1 MRVLCNA
8 VLSAAALTSAADAE
22 DSKNRPVT
30 KVINLLKDMVKQL
43 EKEAEE
49 DEEVYNKVACWC
61 QTNDKEKTKSIADAE
76 GRIDRLV
83 NKIEEETASS
93 SRLNTEIKNLEVE
106 VEKNQ
111 KALDQATA
119 NRKKE
124 LAEFNED
131 EKDTLQSISAL
142 KSAVTVLSKHNG
154 GAALLDMQAA
164 LRSTMHTHSAK
175 IGDMLSSKDLKTVQS
190 FLQSPEDYFDAE
202 PTFKQSYAPQSGEI
216 FGILKNML
224 STFEADL
231 SQAQKDEM
239 QSQKAYEDLKAAKED
254 EIKQGQDHLEEKQ
267 EELASTDEDNAQAK
281 EDLED
286 TRASL
291 SADQAFLANLKEK
304 CQLTDQE
311 YEQRTS
317 TRQEEISAVSEAL
330 SFLTSDE
337 AHDLF
342 SRTFNFVQQSAS
354 VESVERQRAAA
365 VLLATGQRLASPQLV
380 ELSSTVQRDA
390 FVKVK
395 KAIDDMIAKLLQD
408 KEDEIKQKD
417 FCIEEL
423 NTNERET
430 ELKNRD
436 KEEAEAKIDT
446 LTNEIET
453 LTNEIDTLKA
463 EIAALQTSLKRAG
476 EDREQENKDFQETVA
491 DQRATV
497 KLLEKTLDVL
507 KGFYNKKHKGAS
519 LLQRQEPAGP
529 PPPPGFKSYKKNSGS
544 GGVMG
549 MIQQIINDAK
559 TEEAEAIQAEK
570 DAQAAYESFVKD
582 TNDSI
587 TAKNDSIVD
596 KSATRADK
604 EGALTDTKKELANIM
619 VELEELANENAD
631 LHKACDFTLKNFD
644 TRQAAR
650 DEEVEGLREAKA
662 ALSGA
667 QLTLLQRK

>member
-1 MRVLCNA
+1 MKVATTIACVA
-8 VLSAAALTSAADAE
+8 TVMASVEE
-22 DSKNRPVT
+22 DQKNRPVT

-61 QTNDKEKTKSIADAE
+61 STNDKDKTKSIADAE
-76 GRIDRLV
+76 QRIDRLV

-111 KALDQATA
+111 KSLDQATA

-154 GAALLDMQAA
+154 GAALLDIQAA
-164 LRSTMHTHSAK
+164 LRSTFHIHQEKIAGMLSAK
-175 IGDMLSSKDLKTVQS
+175 ESKTVQS

-239 QSQKAYEDLKAAKED
+239 QSQSAYEQLKAAKED
-254 EIKQGQDHLEEKQ
+254 EIKEGQDHLEEKQ
-267 EELASTDEDNAQAK
+267 EELANTDESLANAK

-286 TRASL
+286 TRTSL
-291 SADQAFLANLKEK
+291 AADQAFLANLKEK

-311 YEQRTS
+311 YEQRTK

-342 SRTFNFVQQSAS
+342 SRTFNFIQKAQVTTNEAQLRASKILTEVAHKTHSA
-354 VESVERQRAAA
+354 ELAA
-365 VLLATGQRLASPQLV
+365 LAGQ
-380 ELSSTVQRDA
+380 VQRDA

-436 KEEAEAKIDT
+436 KEETQAKIDT
-446 LTNEIET
+446 LSNEIET

-463 EIAALQTSLKRAG
+463 EIASMQTELKRAG

-519 LLQRQEPAGP
+519 LAQEDPAGP

-570 DAQAAYESFVKD
+570 DAQSAYESFVKD

-587 TAKNDSIVD
+587 TAKQDSITD
-596 KSATRADK
+596 KSDTKAKK
-604 EGALTDTKKELANIM
+604 EGERTDSKKDLENMMI
-619 VELEELANENAD
+619 ELEELANESSD

-644 TRQAAR
+644 VRQSAR

-667 QLTLLQRK
+667 QLTFMQKK

>member
-1 MRVLCNA
+1 MKVVACASLC
-8 VLSAAALTSAADAE
+8 VLTSASVSDE
-22 DSKNRPVT
+22 QKNRPVT

-61 QTNDKEKTKSIADAE
+61 KTNDKEKTTSISDAE
-76 GRIDRLV
+76 QHIDRLIST
-83 NKIEEETASS
+83 IEEKTATS

-175 IGDMLSSKDLKTVQS
+175 IGDMLSTKELKTVQS

-239 QSQKAYEDLKAAKED
+239 QAQSAYESLKAAKED
-254 EIKQGQDHLEEKQ
+254 EIKNGQDHLEEKQ
-267 EELASTDEDNAQAK
+267 EELATTDEDNAQAK

-330 SFLTSDE
+330 SFLTSDD

-342 SRTFNFVQQSAS
+342 SRTFNFVQQSS
-354 VESVERQRAAA
+354 VAESLGRQRAAA
-365 VLLATGQRLASPQLV
+365 VLLTTGQRLASPQLV
-380 ELSSTVQRDA
+380 ELASSVQRDA

-430 ELKNRD
+430 DLKNRD
-436 KEEAEAKIDT
+436 KEETQAKIDT
-446 LTNEIET
+446 LNNEIET

-463 EIAALQTSLKRAG
+463 EIQSLQTNLKRAG

-519 LLQRQEPAGP
+519 LAQEDPAGP
-529 PPPPGFKSYKKNSGS
+529 PPPPGFKSYNKNSGS

-549 MIQQIINDAK
+549 MIQQIISDAK

-570 DAQAAYESFVKD
+570 DAQSAYESFVKD

-587 TAKNDSIVD
+587 TAKQDSITD
-596 KSATRADK
+596 KADTKAKK
-604 EGALTDTKKELANIM
+604 EGERTDAKKDLENMMI
-619 VELEELANENAD
+619 ELEELANENAD

-644 TRQAAR
+644 VRQSAR

-667 QLTLLQRK
+667 QLTLLQRSGA

>member
-1 MRVLCNA
+1 MRVA
-8 VLSAAALTSAADAE
+8 TAALFASAYASAE
-22 DSKNRPVT
+22 EDGKNRPVT

-61 QTNDKEKTKSIADAE
+61 QTNDKEKTTSIADAE

-83 NKIEEETASS
+83 NKIEEETATS
-93 SRLNTEIKNLEVE
+93 SRLNTEIKNLEEE
-106 VEKNQ
+106 VAKNQ
-111 KALDQATA
+111 KALDTATA

-164 LRSTMHTHSAK
+164 LRATVHRHAAK
-175 IGDMLSSKDLKTVQS
+175 VGDMLSPKDMKTVNS

-239 QSQKAYEDLKAAKED
+239 QSQSAFESLKAAKED

-267 EELASTDEDNAQAK
+267 EELANTDESLANAK

-286 TRASL
+286 TRTSL
-291 SADQAFLANLKEK
+291 AADQAFLANLKEK

-311 YEQRTS
+311 YEQRTK

-342 SRTFNFVQQSAS
+342 SRTFNFVQRTATTSSANR
-354 VESVERQRAAA
+354 ERAAA
-365 VLLATGQRLASPQLV
+365 ILTATAHRVSSAELATLAGEV
-380 ELSSTVQRDA
+380 RRDA

-436 KEEAEAKIDT
+436 KEETQAKIDT

-453 LTNEIDTLKA
+453 LTKEIDTLKA
-463 EIAALQTSLKRAG
+463 EIATLQTELKRAG
-476 EDREQENKDFQETVA
+476 EDREKENKDFQETVA

-519 LLQRQEPAGP
+519 LLQQEPAGP

-549 MIQQIINDAK
+549 MIQQIIADAK

-570 DAQAAYESFVKD
+570 DAQSAYESFVKD

-587 TAKNDSIVD
+587 TAKQDSITD
-596 KSATRADK
+596 KSDTKAKK
-604 EGALTDTKKELANIM
+604 EGELTDSKKDLENIM
-619 VELEELANENAD
+619 IELEELANENAD

-644 TRQAAR
+644 VRQQAR

-667 QLTLLQRK
+667 QLTLLQRSG

>member
-1 MRVLCNA
+1 MKVATTFAC
-8 VLSAAALTSAADAE
+8 AATVMASVEE
-22 DSKNRPVT
+22 DQKNRPVT

-61 QTNDKEKTKSIADAE
+61 STNDKEKTKSIADAE
-76 GRIDRLV
+76 QRIDRLV

-111 KALDQATA
+111 KSLDQATA

-164 LRSTMHTHSAK
+164 LRSTFHTHQEKISGMLSAK
-175 IGDMLSSKDLKTVQS
+175 ESKTVQS

-239 QSQKAYEDLKAAKED
+239 QSQSAYEQLKAAKED
-254 EIKQGQDHLEEKQ
+254 EIKEGQDHLEEKQ
-267 EELASTDEDNAQAK
+267 EELANTDESLAQAK

-286 TRASL
+286 TRTSL
-291 SADQAFLANLKEK
+291 AADQSFLANLKEK

-311 YEQRTS
+311 YEQRTK

-342 SRTFNFVQQSAS
+342 SRTFNFVQKAQVTTSDAQLRASKILAEVAHKTSSA
-354 VESVERQRAAA
+354 QLAA
-365 VLLATGQRLASPQLV
+365 LAGEV
-380 ELSSTVQRDA
+380 KRDA

-436 KEEAEAKIDT
+436 KEETQAKIDT

-453 LTNEIDTLKA
+453 LTKEIDTLKA
-463 EIAALQTSLKRAG
+463 EIATLQTELKRAG
-476 EDREQENKDFQETVA
+476 EDREKENKDFQETVA

-519 LLQRQEPAGP
+519 LAQEDPAGP

-549 MIQQIINDAK
+549 MIQQIIADAK

-570 DAQAAYESFVKD
+570 DAQSAYESFVKD

-587 TAKNDSIVD
+587 TAKQDSITD
-596 KSATRADK
+596 KSDTKAKK
-604 EGALTDTKKELANIM
+604 EGELTDSKKDLENIM
-619 VELEELANENAD
+619 IELEELANENAD

-644 TRQAAR
+644 VRQQAR

-667 QLTLLQRK
+667 QLTFLQKK

>member
-1 MRVLCNA
+1 MRVLACTTLFQ
-8 VLSAAALTSAADAE
+8 LSLAARSDAD
-22 DSKNRPVT
+22 KNRPVT

-61 QTNDKEKTKSIADAE
+61 QTNDKDKTRSIADAE
-76 GRIDRLV
+76 DRINKLV

-111 KALDQATA
+111 ASLDKATA

-164 LRSTMHTHSAK
+164 LRSTMRTHHDK
-175 IGDMLSSKDLKTVQS
+175 IGDMLSPHEFKTVTG

-231 SQAQKDEM
+231 SQAQKEEM
-239 QSQKAYEDLKAAKED
+239 QSQSAFESLKAAKED
-254 EIKQGQDHLEEKQ
+254 EIKEGQEHVEQKQ
-267 EELASTDEDNAQAK
+267 EELANTDESLAQAK

-291 SADQAFLANLKEK
+291 SADQSFLANLKEK

-311 YEQRTS
+311 YEQRTA

-342 SRTFNFVQQSAS
+342 SRTFNFVQIREASTETDRRESA
-354 VESVERQRAAA
+354 AK
-365 VLLATGQRLASPQLV
+365 VLEAIGHKVASAELVNMAT
-380 ELSSTVQRDA
+380 TVRRDA

-436 KEEAEAKIDT
+436 KDETQAKIDT
-446 LTNEIET
+446 LSNEIEQ

-463 EIAALQTSLKRAG
+463 EIQSLQTNLKRAG

-519 LLQRQEPAGP
+519 LVQEDPAGP

-549 MIQQIINDAK
+549 MIQQIIADAK

-587 TAKNDSIVD
+587 TAKQDSITD
-596 KSATRADK
+596 KADTKAKK
-604 EGALTDTKKELANIM
+604 EGERTDAKKDLENIM
-619 VELEELANENAD
+619 IELEELANENAD

-644 TRQAAR
+644 TRQQAR

-667 QLTLLQRK
+667 QLGFLQK

>member
-1 MRVLCNA
+1 MKVACMALCFGA
-8 VLSAAALTSAADAE
+8 VSASD

-61 QTNDKEKTKSIADAE
+61 KTNDKEKTTSIADAE
-76 GRIDRLV
+76 QRIDRLISS
-83 NKIEEETASS
+83 IEEKTATS
-93 SRLNTEIKNLEVE
+93 SRLNTEIQSLDVE

-111 KALDQATA
+111 KALDQATS

-142 KSAVTVLSKHNG
+142 KSAVTVLSKHSG

-164 LRSTMHTHSAK
+164 LRTTMHTHANQ
-175 IGDMLSSKDLKTVQS
+175 IGDMLSIGDLKVVQS
-190 FLQSPEDYFDAE
+190 FLQSPEDYVSAGA
-202 PTFKQSYAPQSGEI
+202 TTLLQSKAPQSGEI

-239 QSQKAYEDLKAAKED
+239 SAQSGYESLKSAKED
-254 EIKQGQDHLEEKQ
+254 EIKQGQQHLEEKKD
-267 EELASTDEDNAQAK
+267 ELATTDDDNAQAK

-286 TRASL
+286 TRTTMA
-291 SADQAFLANLKEK
+291 ADQKFLSNLKEQ

-311 YEQRTS
+311 YEQRTA

-342 SRTFNFVQQSAS
+342 SRTFNFVQTSSGVQSA
-354 VESVERQRAAA
+354 VRRQVAEM
-365 VLLATGQRLASPQLV
+365 LLATGRRLNSPELVQLAAR
-380 ELSSTVQRDA
+380 VQKDPMARVYSGLDG
-390 FVKVK
+390 
-395 KAIDDMIAKLLQD
+395 MIEKLLQD

-417 FCIEEL
+417 FCIEEI
-423 NTNERET
+423 NTNVRET
-430 ELKNRD
+430 ELKNRE
-436 KEEAEAKIDT
+436 KEEDQARIDT
-446 LTNEIET
+446 FTNEIAT
-453 LTNEIDTLKA
+453 LTGEIDTLKA
-463 EIAALQTSLKRAG
+463 EIASIQTNLKRAG

-497 KLLEKTLDVL
+497 KLLGKTLDVL

-519 LLQRQEPAGP
+519 LLQQEPAGP
-529 PPPPGFKSYKKNSGS
+529 APPPGFKSYSKNSGS

-549 MIQQIINDAK
+549 MIQQIIDDAK
-559 TEEAEAIQAEK
+559 KEEAEAIQAEK
-570 DAQAAYESFVKD
+570 DAQAAYETFVKD

-587 TAKNDSIVD
+587 SAKNDSIVN

-604 EGALTDTKKELANIM
+604 EGELNNAKKDFENVGI
-619 VELEELANENAD
+619 ELEELSNESSD
-631 LHKACDFTLKNFD
+631 LHRACDFILDNFD
-644 TRQAAR
+644 VRQAAF
-650 DEEVEGLREAKA
+650 DDEVEGLREAEASLK
-662 ALSGA
+662 GA
-667 QLTLLQRK
+667 HQTLLQRKK

>member
-1 MRVLCNA
+1 MA
-8 VLSAAALTSAADAE
+8 GSTAE
-22 DSKNRPVT
+22 EKNRPVT
-30 KVINLLKDMVKQL
+30 KVINLLKDMTKQL

-61 QTNDKEKTKSIADAE
+61 QTNGKDKEKSISDAE
-76 GRIDRLV
+76 SSIDRLV
-83 NKIEEETASS
+83 TKIEEETASS
-93 SRLNTEIKNLEVE
+93 SRLNTEIQGLEVE
-106 VEKNQ
+106 VAKNQ
-111 KALDQATA
+111 KALDTATA
-119 NRKKE
+119 NRRKE

-142 KSAVTVLSKHNG
+142 KSAVVVLSKHNG

-164 LRSTMHTHSAK
+164 MRATVHRHHDR
-175 IGDMLSSKDLKTVQS
+175 IGDMLSVPEMKTVQS
-190 FLQSPEDYFDAE
+190 FLQAPEDYFDAE

-231 SQAQKDEM
+231 AQAQKDEM
-239 QSQKAYEDLKAAKED
+239 QSQSAFEQLKAAKED
-254 EIKQGQDHLEEKQ
+254 EIKQGQEHLDEKKD
-267 EELASTDEDNAQAK
+267 ELANTDESLANAK

-286 TRASL
+286 TRTTLA
-291 SADQAFLANLKEK
+291 ADQAFLANLKEK

-311 YEQRTS
+311 YEERTK

-342 SRTFNFVQQSAS
+342 SRTFNFVQRTATTVSANR
-354 VESVERQRAAA
+354 ERAAA
-365 VLLATGQRLASPQLV
+365 ILAKTGHRLGSAQLV
-380 ELSSTVQRDA
+380 ILSDTVRRDA

-408 KEDEIKQKD
+408 KEDEIKHKD

-430 ELKNRD
+430 DLKNRD
-436 KEEAEAKIDT
+436 KEDTQAKIDT
-446 LTNEIET
+446 LTNEIEQ

-463 EIAALQTSLKRAG
+463 EIAATQTSLKRAG

-519 LLQRQEPAGP
+519 LVQEDPAGP
-529 PPPPGFKSYKKNSGS
+529 PPPPGFKAYSKNSGS

-559 TEEAEAIQAEK
+559 VEEAEAIQAEK

-582 TNDSI
+582 SNDSI
-587 TAKNDSIVD
+587 TTKSDSIVD
-596 KSATRADK
+596 KSDTKAKK
-604 EGALTDTKKELANIM
+604 EGELTDSKKDLENIM
-619 VELEELANENAD
+619 IELEELANENAD

-644 TRQAAR
+644 LRQEAR

-662 ALSGA
+662 ALNGA
-667 QLTLLQRK
+667 VIGFMQKQ

>member
-1 MRVLCNA
+1 MKVATTFAC
-8 VLSAAALTSAADAE
+8 AATVMASVEE
-22 DSKNRPVT
+22 DQKNRPVT

-61 QTNDKEKTKSIADAE
+61 STNDKEKTKSIADAE
-76 GRIDRLV
+76 QRIDRLV

-111 KALDQATA
+111 KSLDQATA

-164 LRSTMHTHSAK
+164 LRSTFHTHQEKISGMLSAK
-175 IGDMLSSKDLKTVQS
+175 ESKTVQS

-239 QSQKAYEDLKAAKED
+239 QSQSAYEQLKAAKED
-254 EIKQGQDHLEEKQ
+254 EIKEGQDHLEEKQ
-267 EELASTDEDNAQAK
+267 EELANTDESLAQAK

-286 TRASL
+286 TRTSL
-291 SADQAFLANLKEK
+291 AADQSFLANLKEK

-311 YEQRTS
+311 YEQRTK

-342 SRTFNFVQQSAS
+342 SRTFNFVQKAQVTTSDAQLRASKILAEVAHKTSSA
-354 VESVERQRAAA
+354 QLAA
-365 VLLATGQRLASPQLV
+365 LAGEV
-380 ELSSTVQRDA
+380 KRDA

-436 KEEAEAKIDT
+436 KEETQAKIDT

-463 EIAALQTSLKRAG
+463 EIASLQTELKRAG

-519 LLQRQEPAGP
+519 LAQEDPAGP

-549 MIQQIINDAK
+549 MIQQIIADAK

-570 DAQAAYESFVKD
+570 DAQSAYESFVKD

-587 TAKNDSIVD
+587 TAKQDSITD
-596 KSATRADK
+596 KSDTKAKK
-604 EGALTDTKKELANIM
+604 EGELTDSKKDLENIM
-619 VELEELANENAD
+619 IELEELANENAD

-644 TRQAAR
+644 VRQQAR

-667 QLTLLQRK
+667 QLTFLQKK

>member
-1 MRVLCNA
+1 
-8 VLSAAALTSAADAE
+8 
-22 DSKNRPVT
+22 
-30 KVINLLKDMVKQL
+30 
-43 EKEAEE
+43 
-49 DEEVYNKVACWC
+49 
-61 QTNDKEKTKSIADAE
+61 
-76 GRIDRLV
+76 
-83 NKIEEETASS
+83 
-93 SRLNTEIKNLEVE
+93 
-106 VEKNQ
+106 
-111 KALDQATA
+111 
-119 NRKKE
+119 
-124 LAEFNED
+124 
-131 EKDTLQSISAL
+131 
-142 KSAVTVLSKHNG
+142 
-154 GAALLDMQAA
+154 
-164 LRSTMHTHSAK
+164 
-175 IGDMLSSKDLKTVQS
+175 
-190 FLQSPEDYFDAE
+190 
-202 PTFKQSYAPQSGEI
+202 
-216 FGILKNML
+216 ML

-239 QSQKAYEDLKAAKED
+239 QAQSAYESLKAAKED
-254 EIKQGQDHLEEKQ
+254 EIKNGQDHLEEKQ
-267 EELASTDEDNAQAK
+267 EELATTDEDNAQAK

-330 SFLTSDE
+330 SFLTSDD

-342 SRTFNFVQQSAS
+342 SRTFNFVQQSS
-354 VESVERQRAAA
+354 VAESLGRQRAAA
-365 VLLATGQRLASPQLV
+365 VLLTTGQRLASPQLV
-380 ELSSTVQRDA
+380 ELASSVQRDA

-436 KEEAEAKIDT
+436 KDEAQAKIDT

-549 MIQQIINDAK
+549 MITQIINDAK

-587 TAKNDSIVD
+587 TAKNNSIVD
-596 KSATRADK
+596 KSATKADK
-604 EGALTDTKKELANIM
+604 EGELTNTKKELGNIM

-644 TRQAAR
+644 TRQSAR

>member
-1 MRVLCNA
+1 MKVFLA
-8 VLSAAALTSAADAE
+8 GALFGTACANESD
-22 DSKNRPVT
+22 KNRPVT

-43 EKEAEE
+43 EAEAEE

-61 QTNDKEKTKSIADAE
+61 KTNDKDKTKSIADAE
-76 GRIDRLV
+76 QRIDRLV
-83 NKIEEETASS
+83 SLIEEKTATS
-93 SRLNTEIKNLEVE
+93 SRLNTEIGNLDVE

-111 KALDQATA
+111 KALDQATS

-164 LRSTMHTHSAK
+164 LRSTLRTHSSK
-175 IGDMLSSKDLKTVQS
+175 IGDMLSTGELKTVQA
-190 FLQSPEDYFDAE
+190 FLQSPEEYIDAA
-202 PTFKQSYAPQSGEI
+202 PTFLQTSAPQSGEI

-239 QSQKAYEDLKAAKED
+239 QAQSGYESLKAAKEE
-254 EIKQGQDHLEEKQ
+254 EIKDGQEHLAEKQ
-267 EELASTDEDNAQAK
+267 DELSTTDEDLAQAK

-286 TRASL
+286 TRNSM
-291 SADQAFLANLKEK
+291 SADQSFLQNLKEK

-311 YEQRTS
+311 YEQRTT

-342 SRTFNFVQQSAS
+342 SRTFNFVQQSAT
-354 VESVERQRAAA
+354 VESLSRNRAAEI
-365 VLLATGQRLASPQLV
+365 LLSAGRRFASPQLV
-380 ELSSTVQRDA
+380 QLASQVMKDPMA
-390 FVKVK
+390 KVYSGL
-395 KAIDDMIAKLLQD
+395 DGMIEKLLQD

-423 NTNERET
+423 NTNSRET

-436 KEEAEAKIDT
+436 KEEEQAKIDS

-463 EIAALQTSLKRAG
+463 EIAAVQTSLKRAG

-497 KLLEKTLDVL
+497 KLLGKTLDVL

-519 LLQRQEPAGP
+519 LLQREEPAGAA
-529 PPPPGFKSYKKNSGS
+529 PPPGFKSYSKNSGS

-549 MIQQIINDAK
+549 MITQIINDAK
-559 TEEAEAIQAEK
+559 KEEAEAIQAEK
-570 DAQAAYESFVKD
+570 DAQSAYESFVKD
-582 TNDSI
+582 SNDSI
-587 TAKNDSIVD
+587 SVKNDSIVD

-604 EGALTDTKKELANIM
+604 EGKLTNTKKDLENVNI
-619 VELEELANENAD
+619 ELEELGNESAD
-631 LHKACDFTLKNFD
+631 LHRACDFILDNFD
-644 TRQAAR
+644 VRQAAF
-650 DEEVEGLREAKA
+650 DDEVEGLREAEASLK
-662 ALSGA
+662 GA
-667 QLTLLQRK
+667 HMAQ

>member
-1 MRVLCNA
+1 MRVLAC
-8 VLSAAALTSAADAE
+8 AALAHVAGAARSDA
-22 DSKNRPVT
+22 DKNRPVT
-30 KVINLLKDMVKQL
+30 KVINLLKDMSKQL

-61 QTNDKEKTKSIADAE
+61 QTNDKDKTKSIADAE
-76 GRIDRLV
+76 DRINRLIT
-83 NKIEEETASS
+83 KIEEDTATS

-111 KALDQATA
+111 ASLDKATS
-119 NRKKE
+119 NRRKE

-164 LRSTMHTHSAK
+164 LRTTMHVHHSK
-175 IGDMLSSKDLKTVQS
+175 IGDLLSPHEFKTVTA
-190 FLQSPEDYFDAE
+190 FLQAPEDFFG
-202 PTFKQSYAPQSGEI
+202 TSFVQTSAPQSGEI

-239 QSQKAYEDLKAAKED
+239 QAQSAYESLKAAKDD
-254 EIKQGQDHLEEKQ
+254 EIKEGQDHLEEKQ
-267 EELASTDEDNAQAK
+267 QELANTDESLAQAK

-286 TRASL
+286 TRNSL
-291 SADQAFLANLKEK
+291 SADQTFLANLKEK

-311 YEQRTS
+311 YEERTKS
-317 TRQEEISAVSEAL
+317 RQEEISGVSEAL

-342 SRTFNFVQQSAS
+342 SRTFNFVQRAS
-354 VESVERQRAAA
+354 STETARREAAA
-365 VLLATGQRLASPQLV
+365 RVLETVGSKVSSRELVVAATAVRNDPMAV
-380 ELSSTVQRDA
+380 
-390 FVKVK
+390 VK
-395 KAIDDMIAKLLQD
+395 KTIDDMVAKLLQD

-417 FCIEEL
+417 FCIEGL
-423 NTNERET
+423 NTNQRET
-430 ELKNRD
+430 EVKNRD
-436 KEEAEAKIDT
+436 KEEVQSRIDT
-446 LTNEIET
+446 LTNQIEQ

-463 EIAALQTSLKRAG
+463 EIGAIQTNLKRAG
-476 EDREQENKDFQETVA
+476 EDREMENKDFQETVS

-507 KGFYNKKHKGAS
+507 KGVYNKKKS
-519 LLQRQEPAGP
+519 LVQEDPAGP
-529 PPPPGFKSYKKNSGS
+529 PPPPGFKAYSKNSGS

-559 TEEAEAIQAEK
+559 AEEAEAVHAEK
-570 DAQAAYESFVKD
+570 DAQSAYETFVKD
-582 TNDSI
+582 SNDSI
-587 TAKNDSIVD
+587 TQKQNSITD
-596 KSATRADK
+596 KSETNAQK
-604 EGALTDTKKELANIM
+604 NGALTETKKEMENTMI
-619 VELEELANENAD
+619 ELEALANENSD
-631 LHKACDFTLKNFD
+631 LHSACDFVLNNFE
-644 TRQAAR
+644 TRQTAR
-650 DEEVEGLREAKA
+650 DDEVEGLREAMA
-662 ALSGA
+662 ALNGA
-667 QLTLLQRK
+667 GVAFLQAK

>member
-1 MRVLCNA
+1 MRVATAA
-8 VLSAAALTSAADAE
+8 VFASAYASSSSQD

-61 QTNDKEKTKSIADAE
+61 QTNDKEKTTSIADAE

-83 NKIEEETASS
+83 SKIEEETATS
-93 SRLNTEIKNLEVE
+93 SRLNTEIKNLEGE

-111 KALDQATA
+111 KALDTATA
-119 NRKKE
+119 NRRKE

-164 LRSTMHTHSAK
+164 LRSTVHRHASK
-175 IGDMLSSKDLKTVQS
+175 VGDMLSAQDMKTVQS
-190 FLQSPEDYFDAE
+190 FLKSPEDYFGAK
-202 PTFKQSYAPQSGEI
+202 PSLLQSNAPQSGEI

-239 QSQKAYEDLKAAKED
+239 QSQSAFESLKAAKDD
-254 EIKQGQDHLEEKQ
+254 EIKEGQDHLEEKQ
-267 EELASTDEDNAQAK
+267 QELASTDESLANAK
-281 EDLED
+281 DDLED
-286 TRASL
+286 TRTSL
-291 SADQAFLANLKEK
+291 SADQTFLANLKEK

-311 YEQRTS
+311 YQERTK

-342 SRTFNFVQQSAS
+342 SRTFNFVQRTATTVSSANR
-354 VESVERQRAAA
+354 ERAAA
-365 VLLATGQRLASPQLV
+365 ILAKAARRAHSAELATLAGQVRHDPF
-380 ELSSTVQRDA
+380 TV
-390 FVKVK
+390 VK
-395 KAIDDMIAKLLQD
+395 KTINDMIAKLLQD

-417 FCIEEL
+417 FCIEGL

-430 ELKNRD
+430 EVKNRD
-436 KEEAEAKIDT
+436 NTEVLAQIDT
-446 LTNEIET
+446 LTNEVQH

-463 EIAALQTSLKRAG
+463 EIVSVQTELKRAG
-476 EDREQENKDFQETVA
+476 EDREAENKDFQETVS

-519 LLQRQEPAGP
+519 LLQQEPAGA
-529 PPPPGFKSYKKNSGS
+529 PPPPGFKAYSKNSGS

-559 TEEAEAIQAEK
+559 TEEAEAVQAEK
-570 DAQAAYESFVKD
+570 DAQSAYETFVKD
-582 TNDSI
+582 SNDSI
-587 TAKNDSIVD
+587 TTKQSSITD
-596 KSATRADK
+596 KSDTKAKK
-604 EGALTDTKKELANIM
+604 EGELTDTKKDQSNLMI
-619 VELEELANENAD
+619 ELEALANESSD
-631 LHKACDFTLKNFD
+631 LHSACDFVLKNFE
-644 TRQAAR
+644 TRQQAR
-650 DEEVEGLREAKA
+650 DDEVEGLRESLA

-667 QLTLLQRK
+667 VTLLQRSG

>member
-1 MRVLCNA
+1 
-8 VLSAAALTSAADAE
+8 
-22 DSKNRPVT
+22 
-30 KVINLLKDMVKQL
+30 
-43 EKEAEE
+43 
-49 DEEVYNKVACWC
+49 
-61 QTNDKEKTKSIADAE
+61 
-76 GRIDRLV
+76 
-83 NKIEEETASS
+83 
-93 SRLNTEIKNLEVE
+93 
-106 VEKNQ
+106 
-111 KALDQATA
+111 
-119 NRKKE
+119 
-124 LAEFNED
+124 
-131 EKDTLQSISAL
+131 
-142 KSAVTVLSKHNG
+142 
-154 GAALLDMQAA
+154 MQAA

-175 IGDMLSSKDLKTVQS
+175 IGDMLSTKELKTVQS

-239 QSQKAYEDLKAAKED
+239 QSQSAYEDLKAAKED

-267 EELASTDEDNAQAK
+267 EELANTDESLAQAK

-286 TRASL
+286 TRTSL
-291 SADQAFLANLKEK
+291 AADQAFLANLKEK

-311 YEQRTS
+311 YEQRTK

-342 SRTFNFVQQSAS
+342 SRTFNFVQMASTEDARRSKAAKILAETAHKVSSA
-354 VESVERQRAAA
+354 E
-365 VLLATGQRLASPQLV
+365 LATLAGQ
-380 ELSSTVQRDA
+380 VQRDA

-430 ELKNRD
+430 DLKNRD
-436 KEEAEAKIDT
+436 KEETQAKIDT
-446 LTNEIET
+446 LNNEIET

-463 EIAALQTSLKRAG
+463 EIQSLQTNLKRAG

-519 LLQRQEPAGP
+519 LAQEDPAGP
-529 PPPPGFKSYKKNSGS
+529 PPPPGFKSYNKNSGS

-549 MIQQIINDAK
+549 MIQQIISDAK

-570 DAQAAYESFVKD
+570 DAQSAYESFVKD

-587 TAKNDSIVD
+587 TAKQDSITD
-596 KSATRADK
+596 KADTKAKK
-604 EGALTDTKKELANIM
+604 EGERTDAKKDLENMMI
-619 VELEELANENAD
+619 ELEELANENAD

-644 TRQAAR
+644 VRQSAR

-667 QLTLLQRK
+667 QLTLLQRSGA